1 MNSIL
6 SELFCGK
13 YVGAAPS
20 GIEGSELEEAFL
32 RAEKIES
39 ELKKQLPEELQD
51 KFQEYTQACA
61 DREFLVGQQDFISG
75 FRLAVRLFAEGL
87 ED

>member
-20 GIEGSELEEAFL
+20 RIEGAELEEALL

-39 ELKKQLPEELQD
+39 ELKKQLPEEQRD
-51 KFQEYTQACA
+51 KFQEYA
-61 DREFLVGQQDFISG
+61 
-75 FRLAVRLFAEGL
+75 
-87 ED
+87 